1 MFIYTKSKTFCI
13 FADVIKQTYTKDM
26 TESEQTQQQIE
37 RFLKKVAQKF
47 TANECDMPM
56 TDIHLRVSQDSGDL
70 MAFDDSDD
78 EITRCV
84 IDQWIDN
91 KSDNFYQEAATLL
104 RSELNRFK
112 DVIENMSI
120 MKPYSFILEDD
131 DRNNISEL
139 YLVDDDI
146 VIIGGDL
153 MHDLDKDLDCFLN
166 DLLNKEE

>member
-13 FADVIKQTYTKDM
+13 FAVVINKHIPKDM
-26 TESEQTQQQIE
+26 TETEQTQQQIE

-47 TANECDMPM
+47 TANDCDMPM

-84 IDQWIDN
+84 ISQWIDN
-91 KSDNFYQEAATLL
+91 KSDNFYQEVATIL
-104 RSELNRFK
+104 RSELNRIK
-112 DVIENMSI
+112 CVIENMSI

-139 YLVDDDI
+139 YLVDDDF

-153 MHDLDKDLDCFLN
+153 MHDLANDLDNFLQ
-166 DLLNKEE
+166 DLLSDEE

>member
-1 MFIYTKSKTFCI
+1 MLIYTKSKTFCI
-13 FADVIKQTYTKDM
+13 FAIVINQLIIIEM
-26 TESEQTQQQIE
+26 TETEQTQQQIE

-47 TANECDMPM
+47 TADDCDMPM

-70 MAFDDSDD
+70 MAFDDSDV

-91 KSDNFYQEAATLL
+91 KSDNFYQEIATIL
-104 RSELNRFK
+104 RSSLNRIK
-112 DVIENMSI
+112 DIVENMSI

-131 DRNNISEL
+131 DKNNIAEL

-146 VIIGGDL
+146 AIIGGDL
-153 MHDLDKDLDCFLN
+153 MHDLDNDLDNFLKDLFR
-166 DLLNKEE
+166 

>member
-1 MFIYTKSKTFCI
+1 
-13 FADVIKQTYTKDM
+13 M
-26 TESEQTQQQIE
+26 TETEQTQQQIE

-47 TANECDMPM
+47 TANDCDMPM

-70 MAFDDSDD
+70 MAFDDGDD

-84 IDQWIDN
+84 IDQWIEN
-91 KSDNFYQEAATLL
+91 KSDNFYQEAAGIL
-104 RSELNRFK
+104 RSELNRTK
-112 DVIENMSI
+112 NVIENMSI

-131 DRNNISEL
+131 DKNNIAEL

-146 VIIGGDL
+146 AIIGGDL
-153 MHDLDKDLDCFLN
+153 MHDLDKDLDCFLK

>member
-1 MFIYTKSKTFCI
+1 
-13 FADVIKQTYTKDM
+13 M
-26 TESEQTQQQIE
+26 TETEQTQQQIE
-37 RFLKKVAQKF
+37 RFLKKVAQKC

-70 MAFDDSDD
+70 MAFDDGDD

-91 KSDNFYQEAATLL
+91 KSDNFYQDAACSW
-104 RSELNRFK
+104 RSELNRTK
-112 DVIENMSI
+112 NVIENMSI

-131 DRNNISEL
+131 DKNNIAEL

-146 VIIGGDL
+146 AIIGGDL
-153 MHDLDKDLDCFLN
+153 MHDLDKDLDCFLK
-166 DLLNKEE
+166 DLLDKEE

>member
-13 FADVIKQTYTKDM
+13 FAVVINKHIPKDM
-26 TESEQTQQQIE
+26 TETEQTQQQIE

-47 TANECDMPM
+47 TANDCDMPM

-84 IDQWIDN
+84 ISQWIDN
-91 KSDNFYQEAATLL
+91 KSDNFYQEVATIL
-104 RSELNRFK
+104 RSELNRIK
-112 DVIENMSI
+112 CVIENMSI

-139 YLVDDDI
+139 YLVDDDF

-153 MHDLDKDLDCFLN
+153 MHDLDNDLDNFLKDLLSD
-166 DLLNKEE
+166 EE

>member
-1 MFIYTKSKTFCI
+1 MIGT
-13 FADVIKQTYTKDM
+13 
-26 TESEQTQQQIE
+26 EQTQQQIE

-47 TANECDMPM
+47 TANDCDMPM

-84 IDQWIDN
+84 IGQWIDN
-91 KSDNFYQEAATLL
+91 KSDNFYQETVCIL
-104 RSELNRFK
+104 RSEINRIK

>member
-1 MFIYTKSKTFCI
+1 
-13 FADVIKQTYTKDM
+13 M
-26 TESEQTQQQIE
+26 TETEQTQQQIE

-47 TANECDMPM
+47 TANDCDMPM

-70 MAFDDSDD
+70 MAFDDGDD

-91 KSDNFYQEAATLL
+91 ESDSLYQEAACIL
-104 RSELNRFK
+104 RSELNRTK
-112 DVIENMSI
+112 NVIENMSI

-131 DRNNISEL
+131 DKNNIAEL

-146 VIIGGDL
+146 AIIGGDL
-153 MHDLDKDLDCFLN
+153 MHDLDKDLDCFLK
-166 DLLNKEE
+166 DLLDKEE